1 MKQTPGPVI
10 GAPSFVLPANVA
22 DNARFLAGRVD
33 EVALCLFEAR
43 SCLAYDDEDLPP
55 ALTDLPLSWHV
66 HLPVDLPWPRKKD
79 ADAVRVAVELAL
91 RVFDRV
97 AWLKPW
103 GAVLHAPKGSPVLQ
117 RFILRQAA
125 ACWQRRSKVP
135 LLLENTD
142 ICDIA
147 GLGRGF
153 PADHGLGFCLDVG
166 HLMGYAQN
174 ALWASPL
181 PSGPGPLERPRHP
194 GPASGPAPAHGD
206 PAASGTATGRPPA
219 QELPSSAGDLPLA
232 GGGGIPAPPARP
244 AGQPAGYRVPR
255 LPARPPQRQNSGV
268 KRS

>member
-10 GAPSFVLPANVA
+10 GAPSFVMPANVA

-55 ALTDLPLSWHV
+55 ALADLPLSWHV

-79 ADAVRVAVELAL
+79 AEAVRVAVELAL

-125 ACWQRRSKVP
+125 ACWQRRTKIP

-153 PADHGLGFCLDVG
+153 SADHGLGFCLDVG
-166 HLMGYAQN
+166 HLLGYGQD
-174 ALWASPL
+174 ALRTSAL
-181 PSGPGPLERPRHP
+181 PSRAALLHW
-194 GPASGPAPAHGD
+194 SAPCGRDAH
-206 PAASGTATGRPPA
+206 AALTRLADEEHVLLR
-219 QELPSSAGDLPLA
+219 ELM
-232 GGGGIPAPPARP
+232 
-244 AGQPAGYRVPR
+244 PR
-255 LPARPPQRQNSGV
+255 LSAQAVHLLEIFRWRALEESLPVLARLRACIA
-268 KRS
+268 

>member
-43 SCLAYDDEDLPP
+43 SCLDYGEDDLPP
-55 ALTDLPLSWHV
+55 ALADLPLSWHV

-97 AWLKPW
+97 ARLRPW
-103 GAVLHAPKGSPVLQ
+103 AAVLHAPKGSPVLQ

-125 ACWQRRSKVP
+125 ACWQRRSSIP

-153 PADHGLGFCLDVG
+153 PAEHGLGFCLDVG

-181 PSGPGPLERPRHP
+181 PAG
-194 GPASGPAPAHGD
+194 A
-206 PAASGTATGRPPA
+206 GR
-219 QELPSSAGDLPLA
+219 
-232 GGGGIPAPPARP
+232 
-244 AGQPAGYRVPR
+244 
-255 LPARPPQRQNSGV
+255 
-268 KRS
+268 

>member
-1 MKQTPGPVI
+1 MKQTPGSVI
-10 GAPSFVLPANVA
+10 GAPSFVMPANVA

-43 SCLAYDDEDLPP
+43 SCLAYDDEDLPS
-55 ALTDLPLSWHV
+55 ALADLPLSWHV

-79 ADAVRVAVELAL
+79 AEAVRVAVELAL

-125 ACWQRRSKVP
+125 ACWQRRSKIP

-153 PADHGLGFCLDVG
+153 PADHGLGFCLG
-166 HLMGYAQN
+166 I
-174 ALWASPL
+174 SPARD
-181 PSGPGPLERPRHP
+181 SGPGPLERPRHP
-194 GPASGPAPAHGD
+194 GPASGPAPVHGS
-206 PAASGTATGRPPA
+206 PAASGTATGRPA
-219 QELPSSAGDLPLA
+219 ARELPSSAGDLPLA

-255 LPARPPQRQNSGV
+255 LPARPQQRQNSGV

>member
-10 GAPSFVLPANVA
+10 GAPSFVMPANVA

-55 ALTDLPLSWHV
+55 ALADLPLSWHV

-79 ADAVRVAVELAL
+79 AEAVRVAVELAL

-103 GAVLHAPKGSPVLQ
+103 GAGLHAPKGSPVLQ

-125 ACWQRRSKVP
+125 ACWQRRSKIP

-181 PSGPGPLERPRHP
+181 PETAALVHWSAPGTQDQHLALHRFTAAQQHLARQLAGRLPGNCRHLLEIFRWQ
-194 GPASGPAPAHGD
+194 GVEES
-206 PAASGTATGRPPA
+206 
-219 QELPSSAGDLPLA
+219 LPLLRDLLA
-232 GGGGIPAPPARP
+232 S
-244 AGQPAGYRVPR
+244 QPDTVSPGCPHGPNNAKT
-255 LPARPPQRQNSGV
+255 AE
-268 KRS
+268 

>member
-10 GAPSFVLPANVA
+10 GAPSFVMPANVA

-55 ALTDLPLSWHV
+55 ALADLPLSWHV

-79 ADAVRVAVELAL
+79 AEAVRVAVELAL

-125 ACWQRRSKVP
+125 ACWPGTRLFGRSRPGLLSGRRPPHELCSKR
-135 LLLENTD
+135 T
-142 ICDIA
+142 
-147 GLGRGF
+147 LGIS
-153 PADHGLGFCLDVG
+153 PARD
-166 HLMGYAQN
+166 
-174 ALWASPL
+174 
-181 PSGPGPLERPRHP
+181 SGPGPLERPRHP
-194 GPASGPAPAHGD
+194 GPASGPAPVHGS
-206 PAASGTATGRPPA
+206 PAASGTATGRPSA
-219 QELPSSAGDLPLA
+219 RELPSSAGDLPLA

-255 LPARPPQRQNSGV
+255 LPARPQQRQNSGV